1 MDIKVFP
8 STFHGKVELIGSK
21 SLSHRY
27 LIGAALGSQ
36 ESHLEGLMD
45 SDDLDATKTILQAL
59 GASIKLPL
67 VQGPLKKTSITEL
80 NTQAS
85 GSTLR
90 FLIPLALTLDA
101 SFVFKGTGR
110 LPKRSLKAYEDC
122 FKDHD
127 VTFERLTSDFLPLH
141 VKGPLKPG
149 VFKLSADVSSQFVS
163 GLLFAL
169 PFLKGDSVI
178 ELDTPIASMPYFEM
192 TLNVLRE
199 FGLRFEYQPERI
211 KVPGFQTIQP
221 LSKTIEG
228 DYSQALFFAAG
239 AILGGDLILTRL
251 PEHSLQGDAKLW
263 EVFRSLNFHFQH
275 QHQTIQI
282 ASQEFDHFHL
292 DLEDTIDAAPM
303 LMLMSAFGKNPSTF
317 KSLSRLQEKESD
329 RYDAITKTLKQMNI
343 TFHGDEQETTIL
355 PQTSFAS
362 DIPFDTFDDH
372 RMAMALMMCAPKATS
387 PYIVKGVECIDKSY
401 PNFLSVYQ
409 SIGGQ
414 FKVLGEKS

>member
-27 LIGAALGSQ
+27 LIGAALSPH
-36 ESHLEGLMD
+36 ESHLEGMMN
-45 SDDLDATKTILQAL
+45 SDDLSATQNILKAL
-59 GASIKLPL
+59 GASVHLPK
-67 VQGPLKKTSITEL
+67 VKGPLKPTGSLEL
-80 NTQAS
+80 DANAS

-90 FLIPLALTLDA
+90 FLIPLALMFDTP
-101 SFVFKGTGR
+101 FIFKGSGR

-127 VTFERLTSDFLPLH
+127 VVFERLTKDSLPLK

-178 ELDTPIASMPYFEM
+178 ILETQIASMPYFKM
-192 TLNVLRE
+192 TLNVLME
-199 FGLRFEYQPERI
+199 YGIKFEHRDNQI
-211 KVPGFQTIQP
+211 KVPGFQTVQP
-221 LSKTIEG
+221 LTKMIEG
-228 DYSQALFFAAG
+228 DYSQALFFGAG
-239 AILGGDLILTRL
+239 AILGGDLILARL
-251 PEHSLQGDAKLW
+251 PKKSLQGDAKLW
-263 EVFRSLNFHFQH
+263 DVFRTTGINFHH
-275 QHQTIQI
+275 QNETIQI
-282 ASQEFDHFHL
+282 ASQDFDRFHL

-303 LMLMSAFGKNPSTF
+303 LMLMSAFGNNPSVFT
-317 KSLSRLQEKESD
+317 SLSRLQEKESD
-329 RYDAITKTLKQMNI
+329 RFQAIIKTLKQMNVG
-343 TFHGDEQETTIL
+343 FHGDEQEMTVF
-355 PQTSFAS
+355 PQTSFVS
-362 DIPFDTFDDH
+362 DNPFDTFNDH

-387 PYIVKGVECIDKSY
+387 PYVVKGVECIDKSY
-401 PNFLSVYQ
+401 PDFLSVYQ

-414 FKVLGEKS
+414 FKVLGEQS